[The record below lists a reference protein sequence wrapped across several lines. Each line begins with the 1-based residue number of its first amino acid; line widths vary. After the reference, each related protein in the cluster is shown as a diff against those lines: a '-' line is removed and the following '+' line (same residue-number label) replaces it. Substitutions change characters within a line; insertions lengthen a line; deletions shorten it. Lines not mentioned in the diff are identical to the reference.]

1 MFDLTWESTPL
12 DQLAEAYVAA
22 DAEERA
28 RIAAAVE
35 ALNVRL
41 RADPLA
47 VGESR
52 IGQFRVAFVP
62 RLAILFHVSEAD
74 RTVRVVRLR
83 PSRR

>member
-1 MFDLTWESTPL
+1 MFDLTWSNTAL
-12 DQLAEAYVAA
+12 DQLAEAYITSS
-22 DAEERA
+22 AEDRVQM
-28 RIAAAVE
+28 AAAVE
-35 ALNVRL
+35 ALNTRL
-41 RADPLA
+41 RADPLE

-52 IGQFRVAFVP
+52 AGAFRVVFVP